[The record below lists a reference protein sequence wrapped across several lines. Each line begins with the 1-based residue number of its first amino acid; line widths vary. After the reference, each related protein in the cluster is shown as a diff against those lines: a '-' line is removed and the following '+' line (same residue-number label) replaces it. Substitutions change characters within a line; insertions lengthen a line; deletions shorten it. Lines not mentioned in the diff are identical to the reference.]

1 MPVVSFDDQFKR
13 NPLIFHLIMN
23 DLLEI
28 KNYLPVKGV
37 KSIGI
42 VDILMI
48 CKPPSKKIN
57 INPAIL
63 SQIWLK
69 INQ

>member
-1 MPVVSFDDQFKR
+1 MPVVSFDDLFKR
-13 NPLIFHLIMN
+13 NPLIFHLITN

-42 VDILMI
+42 VDIFIFVNLLLKKLI
-48 CKPPSKKIN
+48 STPPFYHKFG
-57 INPAIL
+57 
-63 SQIWLK
+63 
-69 INQ
+69 